1 LKVLSVDWG
10 SKKIGLAFGD
20 TRLKL
25 AIPLK
30 PIKNNREAFSNLLSS
45 IEQHGVNLILIG
57 LPLTPSG
64 KEGQRALE
72 VRKFAQELRKLL
84 PEEVSIEFWDE
95 RYTTEE
101 AYRLMANAGETRKRE
116 LKDSLSAY
124 VILMEF
130 FERL

>member
-1 LKVLSVDWG
+1 MKVLSIDWG
-10 SKKIGLAFGD
+10 SKKIGLAIGD

-25 AIPLK
+25 AIPLR
-30 PIKNNREAFSNLLSS
+30 PIKNGKDVFLNLLS
-45 IEQHGVNLILIG
+45 IIKQHGVDLVLIG

-72 VRKFAQELRKLL
+72 VREFAQELKKFL
-84 PEEVSIEFWDE
+84 PEDVSIEFWDE

-101 AYRLMANAGETRKRE
+101 AYRLMVNSNAIEKRE
-116 LKDSLSAY
+116 FKDSISAY

-130 FERL
+130 FESV

>member
-10 SKKIGLAFGD
+10 SKKIGLALGD

-30 PIKNNREAFSNLLSS
+30 SLKNGEGVFRDLLSIIKQHS
-45 IEQHGVNLILIG
+45 IDVVLVG

-72 VRKFAQELRKLL
+72 VRKFAQELKKLL
-84 PEEVSIEFWDE
+84 PEEVSVEFWDE

-101 AYRLMANAGETRKRE
+101 AYRLMANAGETKKRE

-130 FERL
+130 LESV